1 MSQNTGL
8 IIFLIVL
15 AVIFVIVIITAIM
28 GVVRR
33 SKAGRPVTHATYG
46 NNLDN
51 ANLDGSN
58 GVNPNQQRQGTAAR
72 ADSMNSPTNSPTGT
86 GTNKSG
92 NVPGSNLP

>member
-8 IIFLIVL
+8 IIFFIVL
-15 AVIFVIVIITAIM
+15 VVILIIVLIAAII
-28 GVVRR
+28 GVTRR
-33 SKAGRPVTHATYG
+33 NKMGRPVTHATYG

-58 GVNPNQQRQGTAAR
+58 GTDPRRQPS
-72 ADSMNSPTNSPTGT
+72 DSMNSPNSPTGT

-92 NVPGSNLP
+92 NVPERNRP

>member
-8 IIFLIVL
+8 IIFFIVL
-15 AVIFVIVIITAIM
+15 AVILIIVLIAAIV

-33 SKAGRPVTHATYG
+33 NKMGRPVTHATYG

-51 ANLDGSN
+51 ANLEGSN
-58 GVNPNQQRQGTAAR
+58 GIDPRQQSQDG
-72 ADSMNSPTNSPTGT
+72 MNSPNSPTGT

-92 NVPGSNLP
+92 NVPESHRP

>member
-8 IIFLIVL
+8 VIFFIVL
-15 AVIFVIVIITAIM
+15 AVIFVIALLTIIM

-33 SKAGRPVTHATYG
+33 SKMGHPVTHDTYG
-46 NNLDN
+46 NNVDN

-58 GVNPNQQRQGTAAR
+58 GTNPYQQRQDG
-72 ADSMNSPTNSPTGT
+72 MNSPMGT

-92 NVPGSNLP
+92 NVPESNRP

>member
-8 IIFLIVL
+8 IIFFIIL
-15 AVIFVIVIITAIM
+15 AVIFVIVLLAVIT

-33 SKAGRPVTHATYG
+33 SKMGRPVTHATYG

-51 ANLDGSN
+51 ANLEGSN
-58 GVNPNQQRQGTAAR
+58 GINPYRQQQ
-72 ADSMNSPTNSPTGT
+72 DDMNSPTGT

-92 NVPGSNLP
+92 NVPESNRP

>member
-1 MSQNTGL
+1 MSQYTGL
-8 IIFLIVL
+8 LIFFVVL
-15 AVIFVIVIITAIM
+15 AVIFVIAVLAVIM

-33 SKAGRPVTHATYG
+33 SKLGRPVTHDTYG

-58 GVNPNQQRQGTAAR
+58 GTNLGPQRLGGQ
-72 ADSMNSPTNSPTGT
+72 DSMYTPDSPMGT

-92 NVPGSNLP
+92 NVPESYRQ

>member
-8 IIFLIVL
+8 IIFFIVL
-15 AVIFVIVIITAIM
+15 AVILIIVLIVAIV
-28 GVVRR
+28 GVSRR
-33 SKAGRPVTHATYG
+33 NKMGRPVTHATYG

-58 GVNPNQQRQGTAAR
+58 GTDPRQQSQDTMEGPGNT
-72 ADSMNSPTNSPTGT
+72 DVPTGT

-92 NVPGSNLP
+92 NVPGGNRP

>member
-8 IIFLIVL
+8 IIFFVVL
-15 AVIFVIVIITAIM
+15 AAIFIIVTLSAIV
-28 GVVRR
+28 GVAQRN
-33 SKAGRPVTHATYG
+33 KMGRPVTHATYG

-58 GVNPNQQRQGTAAR
+58 GTTPQQLSQNGVNNEAR
-72 ADSMNSPTNSPTGT
+72 PNSPTGT

-92 NVPGSNLP
+92 NVPGNYRS

>member
-8 IIFLIVL
+8 IIFFIVL
-15 AVIFVIVIITAIM
+15 VVIFVIALLAAII
-28 GVVRR
+28 GVTRR
-33 SKAGRPVTHATYG
+33 NKMGRPVTHATYG

-58 GVNPNQQRQGTAAR
+58 GTDPRQQ
-72 ADSMNSPTNSPTGT
+72 DDINSPTGT

-92 NVPGSNLP
+92 NVPESNRP

>member
-8 IIFLIVL
+8 IIFFIVL
-15 AVIFVIVIITAIM
+15 VVIFVIALLAAII
-28 GVVRR
+28 GVTRR
-33 SKAGRPVTHATYG
+33 NKMGRPVTHATYG

-58 GVNPNQQRQGTAAR
+58 GTNPRQQQQ
-72 ADSMNSPTNSPTGT
+72 DDMNSPTGT

-92 NVPGSNLP
+92 NVPDSNRP

>member
-1 MSQNTGL
+1 MSQSTGL
-8 IIFLIVL
+8 VIFLIVL
-15 AVIFVIVIITAIM
+15 AVIFIIAIITAVL

-33 SKAGRPVTHATYG
+33 SKMGRPVTHATYG

-58 GVNPNQQRQGTAAR
+58 GVNPNQPEQETTRQPN
-72 ADSMNSPTNSPTGT
+72 SMNNPTGT

-92 NVPGSNLP
+92 NVPGSNRP

>member
-8 IIFLIVL
+8 LIFLIIV
-15 AVIFVIVIITAIM
+15 AVIFVIALLVAII
-28 GVVRR
+28 GVSRR
-33 SKAGRPVTHATYG
+33 NKMGRPVTHATYG

-58 GVNPNQQRQGTAAR
+58 GTDPRQQDG
-72 ADSMNSPTNSPTGT
+72 MNKPTGT

-92 NVPGSNLP
+92 NIPGGNRP

>member
-8 IIFLIVL
+8 IIFFIVL
-15 AVIFVIVIITAIM
+15 AVILIIVLIAAII
-28 GVVRR
+28 GVARR
-33 SKAGRPVTHATYG
+33 NKMGRPVTHATYG

-58 GVNPNQQRQGTAAR
+58 GIDPRQQPQ
-72 ADSMNSPTNSPTGT
+72 DDMNSPNSPTGT

-92 NVPGSNLP
+92 SVPESNRP

>member
-8 IIFLIVL
+8 IIFFIIL
-15 AVIFVIVIITAIM
+15 AVIFIIVLLAVIV

-33 SKAGRPVTHATYG
+33 NKMGRPVTHATYG

-51 ANLDGSN
+51 ANLEGSN
-58 GVNPNQQRQGTAAR
+58 GTNPYQQRQ
-72 ADSMNSPTNSPTGT
+72 DEMNSPTGT

-92 NVPGSNLP
+92 NVPESKRP

>member
-8 IIFLIVL
+8 LIFLIVL
-15 AVIFVIVIITAIM
+15 AVIFVIALLAAII
-28 GVVRR
+28 GVSRR
-33 SKAGRPVTHATYG
+33 NKAGRPVTHATYG

-58 GVNPNQQRQGTAAR
+58 GTDPRQQQQDGL
-72 ADSMNSPTNSPTGT
+72 DSPTGT

-92 NVPGSNLP
+92 NVPGSNRL